1 MKNSGEAPAAKD
13 ELGKRGEEIARAY
26 LLSIGYQILEQ
37 NWRWHRKEIDIVAS
51 QGEEIVFVEVKT
63 RVENFSA
70 EPYESVTMKKIRN
83 IVEVADHWLRYH
95 KTDSECR
102 FDVISITVKKDGS
115 HTLEHFTG
123 AFTAPLNG

>member
-1 MKNSGEAPAAKD
+1 MKIDETPEAKN
-13 ELGKRGEEIARAY
+13 ELGKRGEEIARDY
-26 LLSIGYQILEQ
+26 LQSNGYLVLDQ
-37 NWRWHRKEIDIVAS
+37 NWRWRRKEIDLVARH
-51 QGEEIVFVEVKT
+51 GEEIIVVEVKT

-83 IVEVADHWLRYH
+83 IVEVADHWLRFH
-95 KTDSECR
+95 KTDLECR

-123 AFTAPLNG
+123 AFTAPLN